1 MAKLG
6 AGPVIVALGHN
17 AVRRDELRRLLQR
30 LGHARIYPAGR
41 VEEVSL
47 LFDQKRVEVFLACL
61 GQNLDLAGQEL
72 ADLQEFC
79 CDYSPLILVVVG
91 PGLSPATKRLNE
103 MGADLC
109 LVLPFSERDP
119 APATTLVGSGVP
131 PSSGPAPS
139 GVVLT

>member
-6 AGPVIVALGHN
+6 AGPVIVTLGPN

-41 VEEVSL
+41 VEELSL
-47 LFDQKRVEVFLACL
+47 LLDQEKVEVFLACL

-91 PGLSPATKRLNE
+91 PGVSPAIKRLNE
-103 MGADLC
+103 TGTDLC
-109 LVLPFSERDP
+109 LVLPFSERIP
-119 APATTLVGSGVP
+119 VSAITLVGSGVP
-131 PSSGPAPS
+131 PWSGPV
-139 GVVLT
+139 GWF

>member
-1 MAKLG
+1 M
-6 AGPVIVALGHN
+6 IVALGPN
-17 AVRRDELRRLLQR
+17 ALRRVELQRMLRR

-47 LFDQKRVEVFLACL
+47 LFDQGKVEVLLACL
-61 GQNLDLAGQEL
+61 GKNLDLAGQEL

-103 MGADLC
+103 MGTDLC
-109 LVLPFSERDP
+109 LVLPFSERNP
-119 APATTLVGSGVP
+119 APAITLVGRDTVLVRPG
-131 PSSGPAPS
+131 